1 MANRD
6 GFKPAL
12 LIIDVQNDF
21 CPPDGSLAI
30 PDGRSIAPVV
40 NKLLDLPFFLKVATK
55 DWHPRDHV
63 SFASNHPAPDNKP
76 FESYATIPN
85 PLNQSETQSTR
96 LWPIHCV
103 QDTSGAE
110 IIDDIDRAKID
121 VVVEKGQDPR
131 VEMYSVFGDPFRNPQ
146 VARSGLAEMLRINGV
161 TDCYVCGLA
170 TDYCVKW
177 SAIDAA
183 EEGFKVWV
191 VHDAVKGVE
200 DDSCKQAFADME
212 KTGITEISSD
222 GTEIE
227 RVKQFK
233 K

>member
-63 SFASNHPAPDNKP
+63 SFASNHPSPDNKP

-121 VVVEKGQDPR
+121 VVVEKGQDAR

-212 KTGITEISSD
+212 KAGITEISSD